1 MGDAPEPKRP
11 RTGDA
16 EETFVGSIDQGT
28 TSTRFVIFNANGEP
42 VALHQMGFG
51 NVHPESGYAFL
62 PRAPGGRS
70 LRLTSV
76 TDGTNTTPMNYSKPW
91 KLA

>member
-62 PRAPGGRS
+62 PGAPGGRS